1 MKGNFLENELLI
13 KKEIENE
20 TLIMIEKELNPKK
33 KFNFKFWIII
43 LFILDI
49 ISFVLL
55 IIFRAMKKNIF
66 WLFAACTIIFSLS
79 LIVLIALK
87 IKRDKREQE
96 EENKKKLEFEEEL
109 RKQQEEESRK
119 QKEEE
124 LRKQKEEELRKQKE
138 ESNKKRNQENK
149 RKRKN

>member
-1 MKGNFLENELLI
+1 MKGNFLENEQLI

-33 KFNFKFWIII
+33 KLNFKFWIII

-66 WLFAACTIIFSLS
+66 WLFAACYNIF
-79 LIVLIALK
+79 LK
-87 IKRDKREQE
+87 SYSINCIKD
-96 EENKKKLEFEEEL
+96 
-109 RKQQEEESRK
+109 
-119 QKEEE
+119 
-124 LRKQKEEELRKQKE
+124 
-138 ESNKKRNQENK
+138 KKR
-149 RKRKN
+149 

>member
-1 MKGNFLENELLI
+1 MKGNFLENEQLI

-87 IKRDKREQE
+87 IKRDKREQKE
-96 EENKKKLEFEEEL
+96 EELRKQKEEEL

-124 LRKQKEEELRKQKE
+124 KLNEM
-138 ESNKKRNQENK
+138 
-149 RKRKN
+149 KNRC

>member
-1 MKGNFLENELLI
+1 MKGNFLENEQVI
-13 KKEIENE
+13 KEEIENE

-124 LRKQKEEELRKQKE
+124 KLNEMKKKMLENQKK
-138 ESNKKRNQENK
+138 
-149 RKRKN
+149 